1 MTRLALCL
9 TLLAA
14 TAGFA
19 QNAEPSPPPLTP
31 AEEPAPEAAPATPA
45 PQGELIPQHQ
55 RENHWSA
62 GRFAG
67 QLFLMPPA
75 GVLAGSV
82 GAFAFA
88 VPAFIVG
95 FFACEGNGTLGI
107 DSDCLNTVTYIS
119 AGVGAS
125 LGAGLGVMGA
135 GYILGGRARL
145 GAVMGGAMASSAVMV
160 LAVLSTS
167 ERDFD
172 AHALY
177 FLGAPVLGAT
187 VIYLLSD
194 AFFPDPTRV
203 PAPDRKPD
211 PEDEY
216 VRVLPMLT
224 PTLTGGV
231 MGGLVGRF

>member
-1 MTRLALCL
+1 MRPLVLCLALL
-9 TLLAA
+9 TA

-31 AEEPAPEAAPATPA
+31 ADAPPPEAAPA
-45 PQGELIPQHQ
+45 PQGELIPQQQ

-67 QLFLMPPA
+67 QLLLLPPV
-75 GVLAGSV
+75 GVLAGGV
-82 GAFAFA
+82 GGFAFA
-88 VPAFIVG
+88 LPAFIVG
-95 FFACEGNGTLGI
+95 FLACEGNGTLGT
-107 DSDCLNTVTYIS
+107 DSDCINKVTYIS

-145 GAVMGGAMASSAVMV
+145 GAVMAGAMAGSAITV
-160 LAVLSTS
+160 LAVLSTT
-167 ERDFD
+167 ERDFEGS
-172 AHALY
+172 ALY
-177 FLGAPVLGAT
+177 FLAAPVLGAT
-187 VIYLLSD
+187 VVYLLSD

-203 PAPDRKPD
+203 PASDRKPAH
-211 PEDEY
+211 EDEY
-216 VRVLPMLT
+216 VRILPMLT

-231 MGGLVGRF
+231 LGGLVGRF